1 MKKVNNTIKWAV
13 ENRSICIEVLRIYL
27 GISLLL
33 KGINFFINQDQ
44 TLEYLSLTPFSDFI
58 SYHLIVF
65 IHIIGGLMLSIG
77 LLTRMAAIIQIPL
90 LLGAIIYVHWS
101 QNVELV
107 MLILFLLCIF
117 AIYGG
122 GNFSIDYLIANKS
135 NNKDS

>member
-1 MKKVNNTIKWAV
+1 MKKGNNIVKWTV
-13 ENRSICIEVLRIYL
+13 QNRSICIEVLRIYL

-65 IHIIGGLMLSIG
+65 IHIIGGLMLAIG
-77 LLTRMAAIIQIPL
+77 LLTRVAALIQIPL
-90 LLGAIIYVHWS
+90 LIGAIIFVHWS

-107 MLILFLLCIF
+107 MLVLFLLCIF

-122 GNFSIDYLIANKS
+122 GSFSIDQVIANKS